1 MHLSRN
7 CRPSS
12 LLLSLIIILSAL
24 PTLSCSL
31 LDKPEPIPPDKQ
43 TFVGAWVTAS
53 GFRLDIRADGTADIT
68 QIADTSAPD
77 YARLNLKV
85 APRAIDGIFVR
96 FREGDLLEVV
106 KPTLYAREYHIDS
119 YPSEDSHPLKM
130 VLNGVA
136 FEKRE

>member
-1 MHLSRN
+1 MYPSRN

-12 LLLSLIIILSAL
+12 LLLSLIITLSVL

-31 LDKPEPIPPDKQ
+31 LDKPVPIPPDRQ
-43 TFVGAWVTAS
+43 AFVGVWVTAS

-68 QIADTSAPD
+68 QIADTSAPE

-85 APRAIDGIFVR
+85 APRAIEGIFVR
-96 FREGDLLEVV
+96 FREGDFLEVV